1 MRNQTRAV
9 FVIIKKNLKTND
21 DMKVLLFIG
30 GCILVFYLIF
40 KAPDWADSDSNI
52 KQNIGCTVMALMI
65 LLMVLLNV
73 VGACKSCGHSSGPS
87 YDYYDAPRK

>member
-1 MRNQTRAV
+1 
-9 FVIIKKNLKTND
+9 
-21 DMKVLLFIG
+21 MKILLFIG

-65 LLMVLLNV
+65 LLMVLFNV
-73 VGACKSCGHSSGPS
+73 VGACKSCENSSSPS

>member
-1 MRNQTRAV
+1 
-9 FVIIKKNLKTND
+9 
-21 DMKVLLFIG
+21 MKVLLFIG

-52 KQNIGCTVMALMI
+52 KQNMGCTVMALMI
-65 LLMVLLNV
+65 LLMVLFNV